1 MPLLSSVVKNVQK
14 KRFVASILVVTLT
27 STLIAYKNRSCLIA
41 YRQKGLA
48 CSETMFRLVIMAN
61 RNDCEQYKAKQI
73 RKRQFS
79 AFQALNVRAPF

>member
-14 KRFVASILVVTLT
+14 KRFVASILVTLT

-41 YRQKGLA
+41 YRKKALA
-48 CSETMFRLVIMAN
+48 CSEIMFRLVKMAN
-61 RNDCEQYKAKQI
+61 RNDREQYKAKQI